1 MRKGKAETIP
11 GSARSVTERQSWSK
25 TMSSQRS
32 LLLGAVGVLAAVAVL
47 AVSERSGYAQSAAFG
62 DAAGSAARAGGAVSV
77 VPFANVSARPEDD
90 WLGIGIAETVLSG
103 VERLGFLTVVDR
115 QSLFGAAGGDRGDAK
130 ALGDETWARD
140 RALAAGVSWLVGG
153 GFQRLDDRVRIIARV
168 TDVETGAPREFAR
181 VDGHADDLFLLQ
193 DRIVA
198 EVADGLARLVRPGA
212 ASPPDA
218 RTSVAREPEGQGI
231 PDPSGARGGRES
243 GGRSVAARSR
253 VPFDANAATPAVAG
267 VGVRGGG
274 ESGGASVAARSR
286 DSFDANATTPL
297 AGAVRARGGG
307 ESGYAP
313 VAAGSRVPFD
323 ANAAT
328 PEDAPA
334 GFATAAPAGDAGVLT
349 GRVTVRPR
357 RTTTPPTVDGLLD
370 DAVWSNAARITEFV
384 QREPQDGAPATEDTD
399 VYLAYD
405 ESNLYLAFHAK
416 YEEPRIM
423 RANRVD
429 RDRADFGDDT
439 ISVYFDTFLDQQRAY
454 VFSVNGY
461 GVQGDSIV
469 GGRGRGGG
477 GGGGGGG
484 FSGGGRGGVPR
495 GDRSWDALFTSGG
508 QPVADGYTAE
518 MAIPFKSLRY
528 PARPGDAPHTWGFQ
542 IVRRI
547 RGKDE
552 TIVWSP
558 VSRDVAGFLPQM
570 GVLDGMSG
578 LSTSRNLE
586 VQPTFTAFRY
596 GTFDEGAGQLVDGD
610 PQPDFGANFKYG
622 VTPNLIADF
631 TLNPDFSQIESDRPQ
646 VEVNQRFALF
656 YPELRPFFLEGAE
669 IFQIQ
674 APVTVVHTR
683 TIVDPQYGAKLT
695 GKAGKT
701 TLGVLFAN
709 DEGASLGVDDRLD
722 PAFGQSAQ
730 TFVGRARY
738 DLYSESFIGAV
749 VTDREFVDGYSRLVG
764 ADSNFRIGATHQLGF
779 RAFGTDRRLSQSGPQ
794 TNPCPTTATSD
805 PEIPASCGGYA
816 YDFGFRKRG
825 RNLSYSIDSFA
836 LSPDFRTDVGF
847 VRRTDQRETEAQLE
861 YEWWPQTW
869 VISWGPEVRYGRN
882 YNFDQVLEDETFRA
896 RVSANFAKNIRYSFD
911 VDQDMERYY
920 GFDFDKRR
928 YGMFG
933 NVNTN
938 RVLTFGGGFNWG
950 DEVYFEGANAFLG
963 RESGFRTFINFRPV
977 SRFATNINITT
988 SRFTDPLGLFTAGVN
1003 DGERKEDGEIFNVN
1017 IFRALNT
1024 YQVTDRLAL
1033 RNITELNTWDGKIA
1047 LNFLATYRV
1056 NSGTAFYIGYDDHYQ
1071 QHHRFYDDQ
1080 VNIIDRGYLQTN
1092 RAVFT
1097 KIQYLFRY

>member
-1 MRKGKAETIP
+1 MRSP
-11 GSARSVTERQSWSK
+11 
-25 TMSSQRS
+25 RS
-32 LLLGAVGVLAAVAVL
+32 LLLGIVGVVVAALAA
-47 AVSERSGYAQSAAFG
+47 SERSGYAQPVAFG
-62 DAAGSAARAGGAVSV
+62 DVAGSAEPAGRAVAVT
-77 VPFANVSARPEDD
+77 PFANVSARPEDD
-90 WLGIGIAETVLSG
+90 WLGIGLAETVVSG
-103 VERLGFLTVVDR
+103 VERLGLLTVVDR
-115 QSLFGAAGGDRGDAK
+115 QSLFGGAAAK
-130 ALGDETWARD
+130 APGGETWARD
-140 RALAAGVSWLVGG
+140 RARAAGVSWLVGG
-153 GFQRLDDRVRIIARV
+153 GFQRLGDRVRIIARV
-168 TDVETGAPREFAR
+168 TDVETGAPREVAK

-198 EVADGLARLVRPGA
+198 AVADGLARLVRPA
-212 ASPPDA
+212 ASA
-218 RTSVAREPEGQGI
+218 RDVRGPVARAAAGRRAMTNS
-231 PDPSGARGGRES
+231 SGARGGGEP
-243 GGRSVAARSR
+243 GGQSAAGGARGS
-253 VPFDANAATPAVAG
+253 FEATDANPAAEAVG
-267 VGVRGGG
+267 F
-274 ESGGASVAARSR
+274 GAS
-286 DSFDANATTPL
+286 
-297 AGAVRARGGG
+297 
-307 ESGYAP
+307 
-313 VAAGSRVPFD
+313 
-323 ANAAT
+323 
-328 PEDAPA
+328 APA
-334 GFATAAPAGDAGVLT
+334 GNAGVLT

-370 DAVWSNAARITEFV
+370 DAVWSNAARITDFV

-405 ESNLYLAFHAK
+405 DSNLYLAFHAK
-416 YEEPRIM
+416 YENTDIM

-429 RDRADFGDDT
+429 RDRAGFGDDT

-469 GGRGRGGG
+469 GGRG
-477 GGGGGGG
+477 GG
-484 FSGGGRGGVPR
+484 FGGFGGGGRGGIPR

-508 QPVADGYTAE
+508 QPVGDGFTAE

-528 PARPGDAPHTWGFQ
+528 PARPGGAPHTWGFQ

-558 VSRDVAGFLPQM
+558 VSRDIAGFLPQM
-570 GVLDGMSG
+570 GVLDGMTG

-586 VQPTFTAFRY
+586 MQPTFTAFRY
-596 GTFDEGAGQLVDGD
+596 GTFDEAAGRLVDGE
-610 PQPDFGANFKYG
+610 PRPEFGANFKYG

-701 TLGVLFAN
+701 TLGVLFAS

-730 TFVGRARY
+730 TFVGRVRY
-738 DLYSESFIGAV
+738 DLYSESFIGAI
-749 VTDREFVDGYSRLVG
+749 VTDREFLDGYSRLVG

-779 RAFGTDRRLSQSGPQ
+779 RAFGTDRRPAQGGPQ
-794 TNPCPTTATSD
+794 RNPCPSPAVSD
-805 PEIPASCGGYA
+805 PEGPVSCDGYA
-816 YDFGFRKRG
+816 MDFGFRKRG

-847 VRRTDQRETEAQLE
+847 VRRTDQRETEARLE
-861 YEWWPQTW
+861 YEWWPQSW

-882 YNFDQVLEDETFRA
+882 YNFDQVLEDEQFRA
-896 RVSANFAKNIRYSFD
+896 GVSANFAKNVRYSFD

-928 YGMFG
+928 YRMFG
-933 NVNTN
+933 NVSTS
-938 RVLTFGGGFNWG
+938 RVLSFGTGFDWG
-950 DEVYFEGANAFLG
+950 DEIYFDGANAFLG

-977 SRFATNINITT
+977 SRFATNINVTT
-988 SRFTDPLGLFTAGVN
+988 SRFTDPLGLFAAGVN
-1003 DGERKEDGEIFNVN
+1003 DGERKENGEIFNVN

-1033 RNITELNTWDGKIA
+1033 RNITEFNTWDGKIA

-1071 QHHRFYDDQ
+1071 QHERFYDDQ

>member
-1 MRKGKAETIP
+1 
-11 GSARSVTERQSWSK
+11 
-25 TMSSQRS
+25 MSSQRFPS
-32 LLLGAVGVLAAVAVL
+32 LGAVGVMIAVMALAASV
-47 AVSERSGYAQSAAFG
+47 RSGNAQPIAFG
-62 DAAGSAARAGGAVSV
+62 VTSGSADPAGRTVAV
-77 VPFANVSARPEDD
+77 VPFANVSARAEDD
-90 WLGIGIAETVLSG
+90 WLGIGIAETVVSG
-103 VERLGFLTVVDR
+103 VERRDHLTVVDR
-115 QSLFGAAGGDRGDAK
+115 QSLFGGVGDGAGAPGVD
-130 ALGDETWARD
+130 DEAWARE
-140 RALAAGVSWLVGG
+140 RARAAGVSWLVGG

-168 TDVETGAPREFAR
+168 TDLETGAPREFAR

-198 EVADGLARLVRPGA
+198 EVTDGLARLVDPGA
-212 ASPPDA
+212 TAVDA
-218 RTSVAREPEGQGI
+218 RAPVAREPERRRGL
-231 PDPSGARGGRES
+231 PYPSGS
-243 GGRSVAARSR
+243 
-253 VPFDANAATPAVAG
+253 
-267 VGVRGGG
+267 GGG
-274 ESGGASVAARSR
+274 EWGRSSADARSPGALG
-286 DSFDANATTPL
+286 AN
-297 AGAVRARGGG
+297 G
-307 ESGYAP
+307 
-313 VAAGSRVPFD
+313 
-323 ANAAT
+323 AT
-328 PEDAPA
+328 PGEV
-334 GFATAAPAGDAGVLT
+334 GLATAAPGGAVARTTAPPAGDAGALA

-357 RTTTPPTVDGLLD
+357 RTVTPPTVDGLLD

-384 QREPQDGAPATEDTD
+384 QREPLDGAPATEDTD
-399 VYLAYD
+399 VFLAYD

-416 YEEPRIM
+416 YEDPRIM

-429 RDRADFGDDT
+429 RDRAGFGDDT

-469 GGRGRGGG
+469 AGRRGGG
-477 GGGGGGG
+477 GGGGGGFG
-484 FSGGGRGGVPR
+484 GGGRGGVPR

-508 QPVADGYTAE
+508 QPVADGFTAE

-528 PARPGDAPHTWGFQ
+528 PARPGDAPHTWGLQ

-552 TIVWSP
+552 TAVWSP
-558 VSRDVAGFLPQM
+558 VSRDIAGFLPQM
-570 GVLDGMSG
+570 GVLDGMTG

-596 GTFDEGAGQLVDGD
+596 GTFDESAGQLVDGEA
-610 PQPDFGANFKYG
+610 QPDFGANFKYG

-709 DEGASLGVDDRLD
+709 DEGASLGVDDRSD

-730 TFVGRARY
+730 TFVGRVRY
-738 DLYSESFIGAV
+738 DLYSESFVGAV
-749 VTDREFVDGYSRLVG
+749 VTDRQFLDGHSRLVG
-764 ADSNFRIGATHQLGF
+764 ADSNFRIGDTHQIGF
-779 RAFGTDRRLSQSGPQ
+779 RALGTDRRVAQGGEE
-794 TNPCPTTATSD
+794 SD
-805 PEIPASCGGYA
+805 GYA
-816 YDFGFRKRG
+816 MDFGFRKQG

-847 VRRTDQRETEAQLE
+847 VRRTDQRQTEAQLG
-861 YEWWPQTW
+861 YEWWPQSW

-882 YNFDQVLEDETFRA
+882 YNFDQVLEDEQLRA
-896 RVSANFAKNIRYSFD
+896 GLSANFAKNVRYSFD

-920 GFDFDKRR
+920 GIDFDKRR
-928 YGMFG
+928 YRMFG
-933 NVNTN
+933 NINTS
-938 RVLTFGGGFNWG
+938 RLLSFGGGFDWG
-950 DEVYFEGANAFLG
+950 DQVYFDPVNPFLG

-988 SRFTDPLGLFTAGVN
+988 SRFTDPLGLFVAGLN
-1003 DGERKEDGEIFNVN
+1003 DGERKDDGEVFNVN
-1017 IFRALNT
+1017 ILRALNT

-1033 RNITELNTWDGKIA
+1033 RNITEINTYDGKVA
-1047 LNFLATYRV
+1047 LNLLATYRV
-1056 NSGTAFYIGYDDHYQ
+1056 NSGTAFYVGYDDHYQ
-1071 QHHRFYDDQ
+1071 QYDRFYDDQ
-1080 VNIIDRGYLQTN
+1080 VNITDRGYLQTN

>member
-1 MRKGKAETIP
+1 M
-11 GSARSVTERQSWSK
+11 
-25 TMSSQRS
+25 
-32 LLLGAVGVLAAVAVL
+32 
-47 AVSERSGYAQSAAFG
+47 
-62 DAAGSAARAGGAVSV
+62 
-77 VPFANVSARPEDD
+77 
-90 WLGIGIAETVLSG
+90 GIGIAETVVSG
-103 VERLGFLTVVDR
+103 VERLGYLIVDR
-115 QSLFGAAGGDRGDAK
+115 QSLFGGAAGAGAAARAPDN
-130 ALGDETWARD
+130 ETWARG
-140 RALAAGVSWLVGG
+140 RARAAGVSWLVGG
-153 GFQRLDDRVRIIARV
+153 GFQRLDDQVRIIARV
-168 TDVETGAPREFAR
+168 TDVETGTPREFAS

-193 DRIVA
+193 DRVVA

-212 ASPPDA
+212 SAPDVRA
-218 RTSVAREPEGQGI
+218 PVARAS
-231 PDPSGARGGRES
+231 DRRRGM
-243 GGRSVAARSR
+243 
-253 VPFDANAATPAVAG
+253 PAG
-267 VGVRGGG
+267 
-274 ESGGASVAARSR
+274 
-286 DSFDANATTPL
+286 
-297 AGAVRARGGG
+297 ARGGG
-307 ESGYAP
+307 ESGRPSTVAP
-313 VAAGSRVPFD
+313 QPVSFG
-323 ANAAT
+323 ANGAT
-328 PEDAPA
+328 PAVGPGGLA
-334 GFATAAPAGDAGVLT
+334 MAAPAGDAGVLT

-370 DAVWSNAARITEFV
+370 DAVWGNAARITEFV
-384 QREPQDGAPATEDTD
+384 QREPLDGAPATEDTD
-399 VYLAYD
+399 VYVAYD
-405 ESNLYLAFHAK
+405 DSNLYLAFHAK
-416 YEEPRIM
+416 YENPRMM

-429 RDRADFGDDT
+429 RDRAGFGDDT

-477 GGGGGGG
+477 GGG
-484 FSGGGRGGVPR
+484 FGGGRGGIPR
-495 GDRSWDALFTSGG
+495 GDRSWDALFTTGG

-528 PARPGDAPHTWGFQ
+528 PARPGGAPHTWGFQ

-558 VSRDVAGFLPQM
+558 VSRDMAGFLPQM
-570 GVLDGMSG
+570 GVLDGMTG

-596 GTFDEGAGQLVDGD
+596 GTFDETAGQLVDGEA
-610 PQPDFGANFKYG
+610 QPDFGANFKYG

-701 TLGVLFAN
+701 TLGVLFAS

-722 PAFGQSAQ
+722 PAFGRSAQ

-738 DLYSESFIGAV
+738 DLYSESFIGAI
-749 VTDREFVDGYSRLVG
+749 VTDREFLDGYSRLVG

-779 RAFGTDRRLSQSGPQ
+779 RAFGTDRRAAQSGPQ
-794 TNPCPTTATSD
+794 VNPCPATASD
-805 PEIPASCGGYA
+805 PEGPAACGGYA
-816 YDFGFRKRG
+816 MDFGFRKRG

-847 VRRTDQRETEAQLE
+847 VRRTDQRETQADIE

-882 YNFDQVLEDETFRA
+882 YNFDQVLEDEQFRA
-896 RVSANFAKNIRYSFD
+896 GVSANFAKNIRYSFD

-920 GFDFDKRR
+920 GIDFDKRR
-928 YGMFG
+928 YRMFG
-933 NVNTN
+933 NVNTS
-938 RVLTFGGGFNWG
+938 RVLSFGTGFDWG
-950 DEVYFEGANAFLG
+950 DEVYFDGANAFLG

-1003 DGERKEDGEIFNVN
+1003 DGERQENGEIFNVN
-1017 IFRALNT
+1017 IFRTLNT

-1033 RNITELNTWDGKIA
+1033 RNITEFNTWDGKIA

-1071 QHHRFYDDQ
+1071 QHERFYDDQ
-1080 VNIIDRGYLQTN
+1080 VNIVDRGYLQTN